1 MGIKTG
7 LAKKREAILRKELRR
22 LLTGIKKLGVMKVI
36 LFGSVSE
43 NKVGKS
49 SDIDLAIIKK
59 TTKKFSERT
68 EELYKKLKP
77 RVAVDFFVYTPEEIE
92 KMKKTNYFIRRML
105 ERGRII
111 YEA

>member
-1 MGIKTG
+1 MGIKIG
-7 LAKKREAILRKELRR
+7 LGKKRETMLRKELRR
-22 LLTGIKKLGVMKVI
+22 LLAGIKKLGAMKVI
-36 LFGSVSE
+36 LFGSLSE
-43 NKVGKS
+43 RKVGKS

-59 TTKKFSERT
+59 TTKSFSERT

-92 KMKKTNYFIRRML
+92 KMKKTSYFIRRML
-105 ERGRII
+105 EKGKVI